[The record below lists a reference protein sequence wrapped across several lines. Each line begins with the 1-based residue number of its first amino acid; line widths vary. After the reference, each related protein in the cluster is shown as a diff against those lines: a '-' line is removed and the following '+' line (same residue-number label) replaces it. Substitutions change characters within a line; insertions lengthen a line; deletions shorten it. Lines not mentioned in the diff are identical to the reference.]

1 MNGNSLN
8 YDKLPEFDNHR
19 LIHTIYDQK
28 TGLKGFIAIHRGGFE
43 KPAFG
48 ATRIWAYKSE
58 SDAIKDALEL
68 SRVMTYK
75 SAMAGL
81 YYGGA
86 KAVLI
91 DPKIS
96 SNRTQLLKAYMRYIN
111 YLNGHFIT
119 GADVGVNHKDI
130 EIMAAYSKY
139 IVGIRSDPVKYT
151 VLGVYYA
158 IGVCLKE
165 IFGSDSIEGK
175 TFAIQG
181 LGKTGEGLLD
191 LLYSKAGKIY
201 VTDINRK
208 RIKDIKTR
216 YPAVEVVK
224 LDEIYRQKVDVFSP
238 CALSYAIN
246 YDTVTDL
253 QCPIITGSANS
264 QLENVHI
271 GDLLYKLGILY
282 APDYIVNAG
291 GLITVVDEY
300 ENGKNTKE
308 KIISRVQKIKQTLR
322 TVITRSKKEKRG
334 THRIA
339 NELAEKIFRR
349 FA

>member
-1 MNGNSLN
+1 
-8 YDKLPEFDNHR
+8 
-19 LIHTIYDQK
+19 
-28 TGLKGFIAIHRGGFE
+28 
-43 KPAFG
+43 
-48 ATRIWAYKSE
+48 
-58 SDAIKDALEL
+58 
-68 SRVMTYK
+68 
-75 SAMAGL
+75 MAGL